1 MKSFKLKVLIAT
13 VILLGLGVIY
23 YYDLT
28 SYLSLNSLK
37 ENSERLQELY
47 HLNQLTFLLSYFAL
61 YVVTIALSIPGATIL
76 TLAGGALLGLG
87 TGFVIVSFASTIG
100 ATLAFLVSRFLFQ
113 DWVEQ
118 KFGNRLKSFHE
129 GLKKEGPFYL
139 FSLRLI
145 PIFPFFVINLVMGL
159 TPIKTWTFYW
169 VSQVGMLP
177 GTLVY
182 VNAGTQLA
190 QIDSLSEV
198 ASPSLLISFALIGI
212 LPLFSKWLVTFLKS
226 RKYLN
231 KYEKPKR
238 FDYNVLVIG
247 GGSAG
252 LVSAYIAATVKAK
265 VALVEKNKM
274 GGDCLNTGCVPSKTV
289 IKSAK
294 VLEMIKNSSKYG
306 HDVDQEHVKSD
317 FSRVMRRVQQVIK
330 KIEPHDSIERY
341 TNLGV
346 ECFTGEAKILSPY
359 KVEVNGEILT
369 TKNIIVATGA
379 FPSVPPIPG
388 LKEMNPLTSDTLWDI
403 DKRPKRLLVLGGGP
417 IGCELAQ
424 SFARLGSEVLQV
436 EMGPQIMGREDDD
449 VSDHIQKIFERNG
462 VNVLTNH
469 KASRFEIKEGQKVAI
484 CEHNGEEI
492 EIQFDEVLVALG
504 RQARTKGFGLEDMN
518 VEINA
523 NGTMVVDEYLRSPRY
538 PNIFACGD
546 VAGPYQF
553 THTAAHQAWF
563 ACVNALFS
571 PMKKFKVDYRVIPW
585 CTFVDPEVARVG
597 LNEKEAKEK
606 GVNYEVTVYG
616 LDDLDRAIAEGEDEG
631 FVKVITSKGSD
642 KILGVTIVGSHA
654 GDLIA
659 EYILAMKYGIGL
671 NKILGT
677 IHIYPTWAEANKF
690 AAGVWKK
697 AHAPE
702 KALTFLKRFHSWR
715 RS

>member
-1 MKSFKLKVLIAT
+1 VKPFKLKIFIAI
-13 VILLGLGVIY
+13 VVALGLALVVH
-23 YYDLT
+23 YDLT
-28 SYLSLNSLK
+28 GYLSLESLK
-37 ENSERLQELY
+37 ENRHTLQELY
-47 HLNQLTFLLSYFAL
+47 LSNKLTFLLSYFAV
-61 YVVTIALSIPGATIL
+61 YVISIALSIPGATVL
-76 TLAGGALLGLG
+76 TLAAGALFGLG
-87 TGFVIVSFASTIG
+87 MGFFVVSFASTIG

-113 DWVEQ
+113 DWVQQ
-118 KFGNRLKSFHE
+118 KFGDRLKSFNE

-145 PIFPFFVINLVMGL
+145 PIFPFFMINLLMGL
-159 TPIKTWTFYW
+159 TALKTWTFYW
-169 VSQVGMLP
+169 VSQLGMLP

-198 ASPSLLISFALIGI
+198 ATPSLLMSFVLIGI

-226 RKYLN
+226 RKYMKN
-231 KYEKPKR
+231 FDKPKT

-252 LVSAYIAATVKAK
+252 LVSAYIAAAVKAK
-265 VALVEKNKM
+265 VALIEKNKM
-274 GGDCLNTGCVPSKTV
+274 GGDCLNTGCIPSKTI

-294 VLEMIKNSSKYG
+294 VLQMIKNSSKYG
-306 HDVDQEHVKSD
+306 HEVDQENVKSD
-317 FSRVMRRVQQVIK
+317 FSKVMGRVQQVIK
-330 KIEPHDSIERY
+330 KIEPHDSIERF
-341 TNLGV
+341 TGLGV
-346 ECFTGEAKILSPY
+346 ECFTGDAKILSPY
-359 KVEVNGEILT
+359 KVEVNGEVLT

-379 FPSVPPIPG
+379 FPFVPPIPG

-403 DKRPKRLLVLGGGP
+403 NERPKRLLVLGGGP
-417 IGCELAQ
+417 IGSELAQ
-424 SFARLGSEVLQV
+424 SFARLGSEVIQV
-436 EMGPQIMGREDDD
+436 EMGPKIMGREDDD
-449 VSDHIQKIFERNG
+449 VSEHIQKVFEGNG
-462 VNVLTNH
+462 IRILTEH
-469 KASRFEIKEGQKVAI
+469 KASRFEIRDGQKLAI
-484 CEHNGEEI
+484 CEHNGQEVEV
-492 EIQFDEVLVALG
+492 EFDEVLVALG
-504 RQARTKGFGLEDMN
+504 RRARTKGFGLEELD
-518 VEINA
+518 VEINP
-523 NGTMVVDEYLRSPRY
+523 NGTMIVDEYLRSPRY
-538 PNIFACGD
+538 PNIYACGD

-563 ACVNALFS
+563 ACVNSLFS

-597 LNEKEAKEK
+597 VNEKEAKEK
-606 GVNYEVTVYG
+606 GINYEVTTYG

-631 FVKVITSKGSD
+631 FVKVITPKGSD

-654 GDLIA
+654 GELIA

-677 IHIYPTWAEANKF
+677 IHIYPTWSEANKF

-702 KALTFLKRFHSWR
+702 KALEYLKKFHSWR
-715 RS
+715 R